1 VSSLKRHAT
10 WLWLAALVVSV
21 ALVATLRM
29 ESGPSGL
36 PPKAATA
43 DTSGVVAAGPN
54 DLAAIARR
62 LQLLQGRSAQVRE
75 QLATLQ
81 TEGATR
87 RQQIAA
93 LDAMLAADSF
103 TECPSFL
110 SEDTTVRAFQKIIR
124 EAASATGPDESDHDR
139 LNTAA
144 TVARER
150 LRGKLEVR
158 RDQLSREAADLNT
171 QSEDLRQR
179 LRIQS
184 EEIDLLDRQVR
195 EELQNRSSSPAA
207 PSP

>member
-1 VSSLKRHAT
+1 VSSLKRHAP
-10 WLWLAALVVSV
+10 WLWLVALIVSA

-29 ESGPSGL
+29 ESGPAGRSPGAG
-36 PPKAATA
+36 AAG
-43 DTSGVVAAGPN
+43 TSGVVAAGPN

-62 LQLLQGRSAQVRE
+62 LQMLQGRAAQMRE

-87 RQQIAA
+87 RQQVAA

-103 TECPSFL
+103 TECPPFL
-110 SEDTTVRAFQKIIR
+110 SEDTAVRAFQKIIR
-124 EAASATGPDESDHDR
+124 EAASATRHDESDHDR

-150 LRGKLEVR
+150 LRIKLEVR

-171 QSEDLRQR
+171 RSEDLRQR

-184 EEIDLLDRQVR
+184 EEVERLDRQVR
-195 EELQNRSSSPAA
+195 EELQNRSASPAA

>member
-1 VSSLKRHAT
+1 MSSLKGHT
-10 WLWLAALVVSV
+10 PWLWLAALVISAV
-21 ALVATLRM
+21 LVAILRV
-29 ESGPSGL
+29 ESGPAG
-36 PPKAATA
+36 PPPRADPA

-54 DLAAIARR
+54 NLAAIAQR
-62 LQLLQGRSAQVRE
+62 LQLIQGRAVQVRE

-103 TECPSFL
+103 TECPPFL
-110 SEDTTVRAFQKIIR
+110 SEDTTVRALQQIIR
-124 EAASATGPDESDHDR
+124 EAASATSPDESDHDR

-158 RDQLSREAADLNT
+158 RDQLSRETADLNT

-184 EEIDLLDRQVR
+184 EEIDRLDRQVR
-195 EELQNRSSSPAA
+195 EELQNRSSSPA
-207 PSP
+207 SPV

>member
-1 VSSLKRHAT
+1 MSSLKGHAP
-10 WLWLAALVVSV
+10 WLWLAALVVSAV
-21 ALVATLRM
+21 LVATLRM

-36 PPKAATA
+36 PPRADPA
-43 DTSGVVAAGPN
+43 DTNGVVAAGPN

-62 LQLLQGRSAQVRE
+62 LQWLQDRAAQMRE

-81 TEGATR
+81 TEAATR
-87 RQQIAA
+87 RREIAA

-103 TECPSFL
+103 TECPPFL
-110 SEDTTVRAFQKIIR
+110 SEDITVRALQQIIR
-124 EAASATGPDESDHDR
+124 EAASATGPDASDHDR

-150 LRGKLEVR
+150 LRSKLEVR
-158 RDQLSREAADLNT
+158 CDQLSREAADLNT

-184 EEIDLLDRQVR
+184 EEIDRLDRQVR